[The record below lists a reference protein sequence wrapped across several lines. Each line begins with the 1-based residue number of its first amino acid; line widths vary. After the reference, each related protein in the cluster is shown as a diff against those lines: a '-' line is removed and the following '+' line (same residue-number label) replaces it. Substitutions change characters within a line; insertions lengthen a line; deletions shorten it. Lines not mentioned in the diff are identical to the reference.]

1 MKYFRH
7 SSEWLFCDPLR
18 PIPNRS
24 LIGCGIVVL
33 SMKMGDFVEGK
44 LCLRSVARKKADF
57 MAEKVFLRSPAK
69 IRGIF
74 LAGWFADKKRDT
86 LERMSL

>member
-1 MKYFRH
+1 MIICEP
-7 SSEWLFCDPLR
+7 SETG
-18 PIPNRS
+18 RS
-24 LIGCGIVVL
+24 LGAL
-33 SMKMGDFVEGK
+33 RSTSMKMGVFVEGK

-69 IRGIF
+69 NRGIF
-74 LAGWFADKKRDT
+74 LARWFADKKRDT